1 METLSEL
8 GRTWICRKLKM
19 NCSGDS
25 IFIKDKNAFVDRM
38 TLLNTKHNIS
48 GLVKS
53 YKEELAKFESEEY
66 YNEFLNEACENIKID
81 ISKKTGAANLLNN
94 ILCKIYNY
102 RNVLNTNVGKEFNT
116 LVNTDNYIR
125 IYFEYPFYESFKY
138 LLAGLND
145 IPNDVDEYIKENTS
159 SIFLSKESDIDIFLD
174 NYSETYNVLKHNM
187 LLISYSLF
195 GLISPTFINE
205 KEAKIINETGVT
217 YVTSANKPIRQL
229 DNIVEALKA
238 NNEINL
244 TNVSIEIFTLKHILK
259 DSNIVIKE
267 NIICRDNKEII
278 NATPYEEIQLLRY
291 LRGEKESKYD
301 KYFELNGQVVKLQTK
316 SKLNLI

>member
-25 IFIKDKNAFVDRM
+25 IFIKDKNAFIDRM
-38 TLLNTKHNIS
+38 NLLNIKYNIS

-53 YKEELAKFESEEY
+53 YKEELTKFKSEEH

-81 ISKKTGAANLLNN
+81 ISKKTGTANLLNN
-94 ILCKIYNY
+94 ILCKIHNY
-102 RNVLNTNVGKEFNT
+102 RNVSTTNVGKEFNT

-138 LLAGLND
+138 LVAGLHD
-145 IPNDVDEYIKENTS
+145 IPNNVDEYIKENTNS
-159 SIFLSKESDIDIFLD
+159 KFLAKESDINIFLD
-174 NYSETYNVLKHNM
+174 NYSETYNILKHNM
-187 LLISYSLF
+187 LLMSYSLF

-217 YVTSANKPIRQL
+217 YVTSANKPIKQL
-229 DNIVEALKA
+229 DNIVEALRA
-238 NNEINL
+238 NKDINL
-244 TNVSIEIFTLKHILK
+244 NNVSIEIFTLKHILK
-259 DSNIVIKE
+259 DSNIAIKE
-267 NIICRDNKEII
+267 NILNRSNKEII

-301 KYFELNGQVVKLQTK
+301 KYFELNGQVAKLQTK
-316 SKLNLI
+316 SKLDLI